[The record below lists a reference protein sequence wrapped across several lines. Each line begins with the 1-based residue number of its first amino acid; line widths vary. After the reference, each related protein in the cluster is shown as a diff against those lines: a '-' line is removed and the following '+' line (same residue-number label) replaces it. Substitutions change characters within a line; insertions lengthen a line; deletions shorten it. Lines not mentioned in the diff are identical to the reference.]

1 MLYHLLDALFIK
13 VADCD
18 KFHKSRLVRP
28 AVKALYSR
36 YVDVFYDIHIA
47 DGRPFGVDAIAV
59 ELWHAVFDVKSI
71 RRRVSGALLLYDDTA
86 LFIQLGRVK
95 AHAVDPVAKNAKNV
109 L

>member
-18 KFHKSRLVRP
+18 KFHKSRLIRP
-28 AVKALYSR
+28 LVKALYGR

-47 DGRPFGVDAIAV
+47 YGRPFGVDAIAV

-71 RRRVSGALLLYDDTA
+71 RGRVSGALLLDDDA
-86 LFIQLGRVK
+86 PLLVQLGRVK
-95 AHAVDPVAKNAKNV
+95 AHAVDPVAKNAENV